1 MGSSGSRKPVGCR
14 VICSPEV
21 NRLHGTRWRRVWLP
35 CLAALALLGC
45 DAGRGQGPDSGGPPA
60 AAQADAGRPA
70 RAPAGSD
77 AAPGQ
82 GRPARDL
89 RADER
94 RGGHTL
100 ERHVGRTDAELRARL
115 RRERRIAAASTY
127 DDLATAERV
136 VGETLRQEQSRVR
149 RWAARQGRRPNLAL
163 DYESEPGIAIGRSL
177 RRGAR
182 AVEPCHDAIVVLKWD
197 DDAGDYFVLTSYP
210 EVRR

>member
-60 AAQADAGRPA
+60 AAQADAG
-70 RAPAGSD
+70 
-77 AAPGQ
+77 
-82 GRPARDL
+82 PARDL